1 MENIPFGVSR
11 FDSVIG
17 GGAPPGNV
25 VLLSGESGAG
35 AREFLQTS
43 AAMNGLAHADDD
55 LFELYYGAL
64 GGNTRLPEEVHYLSF
79 TTDEEYIGREMA
91 YTMADDI
98 VDAALSKIR
107 FRDFSAEYFQLSP
120 IPREWYVGETST
132 IRDLGK
138 QHSREDVLSALG
150 EYLGE
155 HAPGNL
161 VLVDSITDLV
171 GAISENMSWSD
182 IAMVMKGLRK
192 AAHQWGGLI
201 ILLVNEETLGPQEL
215 GLLTDAAGGTLR
227 FRWESGGSKRART
240 MVVEEFRGV
249 LSRIEGENIVRFEVE
264 IAESGLDVS
273 DVRKIR

>member
-1 MENIPFGVSR
+1 MEKIPFGVSR
-11 FDSVIG
+11 FDSIIG

-35 AREFLQTS
+35 AREFLQTC
-43 AAMNGLAHADDD
+43 AAMNALAHADAD
-55 LFELYYGAL
+55 LFELYYGSL
-64 GGNTRLPEEVHYLSF
+64 GDNTRLPDEVHYLSF
-79 TTDEEYIGREMA
+79 TTDEEYLGRELA
-91 YTMADDI
+91 YTLSDDI
-98 VDAALSKIR
+98 VDGALSEIR
-107 FRDFSAEYFQLSP
+107 FRDFSPEYFQLSP

-138 QHSREDVLSALG
+138 RHGRDNVLSALG

-155 HAPGNL
+155 HAAGNL

-171 GAISENMSWSD
+171 GAISDEMAWSD

-192 AAHQWGGLI
+192 AAYHWGGLI
-201 ILLVNEETLGPQEL
+201 ILLVNEETLDPREL
-215 GLLTDAAGGTLR
+215 GLLTDAASGTLR

-264 IAESGLDVS
+264 ISESGLDVS

>member
-11 FDSVIG
+11 FDSIIG

-43 AAMNGLAHADDD
+43 AAMTALAHANSD
-55 LFELYYGAL
+55 LFELYYGSPAA
-64 GGNTRLPEEVHYLSF
+64 NTRLPEEVHYLSF

-91 YTMADDI
+91 YTLDDEI
-98 VDAALSKIR
+98 VDAALSAIQ
-107 FRDFSAEYFQLSP
+107 FRDLSPEYFQLSP

-132 IRDLGK
+132 IRDLGTR
-138 QHSREDVLSALG
+138 HSRDDVMSALG

-155 HAPGNL
+155 HASENL

-171 GAISENMSWSD
+171 GAISDEMSWSD

-201 ILLVNEETLGPQEL
+201 ILLVNEETLGPKEL

-227 FRWESGGSKRART
+227 FQWESGGSKRART

-264 IAESGLDVS
+264 IEDSGLDVS